1 MVELNGIQGFSQKG
15 VQLSYGCPFLE
26 DMQGK
31 FTSSLIILWE
41 NMP

>member
-15 VQLSYGCPFLE
+15 VQLSYGRPFLE

-31 FTSSLIILWE
+31 FT
-41 NMP
+41 